1 MKLVDLQKTLFK
13 SISGDDDDSIKKFLS
28 TPYPDLAISLY
39 KGNYFHNLKVSLS
52 NMYPSLEGLM
62 SYDEFHKLCI
72 EYISSTPSRNG
83 NLDVYGFDLPEFLR
97 KKKMIDMYDLSRLDL
112 AAHMAYIAPDYKVRS
127 IADFQNIDKN
137 HYKKLRFTINPSVQ
151 VLVLSFDVLHIW
163 NNPKNNNQEI
173 AQKESYVLIYRDLN
187 LDIRAISLVNKYEY
201 DFVISVMHNKSFYQ
215 IFTMFGEEGSEKDFM
230 NTLNKLIV
238 NHLVVDFSY

>member
-13 SISGDDDDSIKKFLS
+13 SISGDDDSIKKSLA

-62 SYDEFHKLCI
+62 SYDEFHNLCI

-83 NLDVYGFDLPEFLR
+83 NLDVYGFDLPDFLR

-137 HYKKLRFTINPSVQ
+137 HYKKLRFTINPSVKA
-151 VLVLSFDVLHIW
+151 LVLSFDVLPIW
-163 NNPKNNNQEI
+163 NNPKNNKEI
-173 AQKESYVLIYRDLN
+173 SQKESYVLIYRDLN
-187 LDIRAISLVNKYEY
+187 LDIRAISLINKYEY
-201 DFVISVMHNKSFYQ
+201 DFVISVMSNKSFYQ
-215 IFTMFGEEGSEKDFM
+215 IFAILGEEGGDEGFVS
-230 NTLNKLIV
+230 TLNKLIV